1 MVLLVGEQ
9 PIPNLL
15 PVRHYK
21 PKGVILVYSERTERI
36 AKNLQ
41 DVLKPHLCI
50 MCKVRPYEV
59 DELQANLKTVF
70 RDKHWKG
77 PDLIFNL
84 TGGTKPMMLA
94 AYSVAQEL
102 GSQCLYLISE
112 KGTSEVRRYQFR
124 DGALRPSGREII
136 PATIS
141 LDDYLRLHVGEYEE
155 QRPKDAFEL
164 AVMGALRGCEA
175 IDELRT
181 DVRPQSAHNLEI
193 DLLVRRGNQVGL
205 AEIKRKADKS
215 AIDQLTTA
223 ASREYLGTYTH
234 KFLIAA
240 NKLSSGNRRLAQVQ
254 AITVIE
260 LLSFSEH
267 GQLSEADIQR
277 LRHQITMRLGVG

>member
-9 PIPNLL
+9 PVPNLL

-21 PKGVILVYSERTERI
+21 PKGVVLVYSERTERI
-36 AKNLQ
+36 ANNLKS
-41 DVLKPHLCI
+41 VLVPRLCI
-50 MCKVRPYEV
+50 MCKVLPYEV
-59 DELQANLKTVF
+59 DVLQSNLKKVF
-70 RDKHWKG
+70 EDKHWEG
-77 PDLIFNL
+77 EDLIFNL
-84 TGGTKPMMLA
+84 TGGTKLMMLA

-112 KGTSEVRRYQFR
+112 KGTSEVRWYRFR
-124 DGALRPSGREII
+124 DGTLRPSGREII

-141 LDDYLRLHVGEYEE
+141 LDDYLRLHVGEYEG

-164 AVMGALRGCEA
+164 AVMGALRGCET
-175 IDELRT
+175 IDELKT
-181 DVRPQSAHNLEI
+181 DVRPLSARNLEI

-205 AEIKRKADKS
+205 AEIKKRANKS

-234 KFLIAA
+234 KFLITA

-254 AITVIE
+254 AIAVIE
-260 LLSFSEH
+260 LLSFSEK

-277 LRHQITMRLGVG
+277 LRHQITTRLGVG